1 MIVKAVFIRE
11 LALPFASR
19 LKLPSIF
26 IVSRKRKKKKEKE
39 KEKKIGTGFC
49 GLYFLV
55 TESLS
60 MREFIVAYVGYSNRE
75 NEKC

>member
-1 MIVKAVFIRE
+1 MFRLKTLIVKAAFIRE
-11 LALPFASR
+11 LALPFASG

-26 IVSRKRKKKKEKE
+26 IVSRKKKRKKK
-39 KEKKIGTGFC
+39 IRMGFC
-49 GLYFLV
+49 GLYFVV

-60 MREFIVAYVGYSNRE
+60 MREFIVACVGYSNRE